1 MRARFLAASLL
12 CVLVF
17 TSTGL
22 SQNKPAAN
30 ATVDAHVGAGY
41 DALKQDR
48 YENAIREF
56 RAALEIDPSLVE
68 RARFPLGVALFE
80 AHQYADARKELA
92 TVRQAVGDHPNV
104 LYYLGR
110 IDLDSGQI
118 DAAIRKLSKAAV
130 KPPLPDTAYYLGF
143 AYAQKGDYIAAEKW
157 LKEAEQLTPRDARVP
172 FQLGTLYRKLGR
184 SEDARKALAR
194 SSELR
199 KRDND
204 EVQMRLECSQK
215 LDKGPREEARA
226 FCDQLYD
233 PNNAERLTKLGTLY
247 GEHGDVEAA
256 LKPLKRAAELA
267 PQSPQMQYNLA
278 FAYFQLGQF
287 AAARVPL
294 EHALKR
300 WPDLFPLNSLYGAV
314 LFKLGDY
321 EPAYQALGRAHT
333 LNSQD
338 AATRELMYATAFALA
353 GSSAEK
359 GQLAEAIRY
368 LKKAAMLKPA
378 EAEPHQRLAEYYAKI
393 NRAAEAEAE
402 QKEAARLAAHQ

>member
-1 MRARFLAASLL
+1 MSEVKPERVDIRTIVEELRRDAVGPAGLPGGRAILPSRDAVIQIVEDLRSVFFPGYFGTTDVSAESLHYFLGATLERTIRALEEQVRRAVAFVERHDYFTCEHCAKTSQSVATGFLAKVPTIRRLLAS
-12 CVLVF
+12 
-17 TSTGL
+17 
-22 SQNKPAAN
+22 
-30 ATVDAHVGAGY
+30 
-41 DALKQDR
+41 
-48 YENAIREF
+48 
-56 RAALEIDPSLVE
+56 
-68 RARFPLGVALFE
+68 
-80 AHQYADARKELA
+80 
-92 TVRQAVGDHPNV
+92 
-104 LYYLGR
+104 
-110 IDLDSGQI
+110 
-118 DAAIRKLSKAAV
+118 
-130 KPPLPDTAYYLGF
+130 
-143 AYAQKGDYIAAEKW
+143 
-157 LKEAEQLTPRDARVP
+157 
-172 FQLGTLYRKLGR
+172 
-184 SEDARKALAR
+184 
-194 SSELR
+194 
-199 KRDND
+199 
-204 EVQMRLECSQK
+204 
-215 LDKGPREEARA
+215 
-226 FCDQLYD
+226 
-233 PNNAERLTKLGTLY
+233 
-247 GEHGDVEAA
+247 DVEAA

-393 NRAAEAEAE
+393 NRAAEAEADRGHLFRIDAVHLQE
-402 QKEAARLAAHQ
+402 LLEPGVTHGSRSWRSSEAMAPNDQHEPHCPWSLTGDILPESRRSKEAGAPRNGGALKGTGGR